1 MVSKKTWLDL
11 REERERVCSKRGEIG
26 KRRKGPREC
35 IGTKKPRELVAKM
48 AELYWNQKLREGKQS
63 PGLELKRF
71 SVGCKVTSAGRSHE
85 GDLAWV
91 SLELHISYDAKVD
104 WST

>member
-1 MVSKKTWLDL
+1 MW
-11 REERERVCSKRGEIG
+11 SKRGEIG
-26 KRRKGPREC
+26 KRSKGPKGPREC

-71 SVGCKVTSAGRSHE
+71 RVGCKVTSAGRNH
-85 GDLAWV
+85 G
-91 SLELHISYDAKVD
+91 Y
-104 WST
+104 